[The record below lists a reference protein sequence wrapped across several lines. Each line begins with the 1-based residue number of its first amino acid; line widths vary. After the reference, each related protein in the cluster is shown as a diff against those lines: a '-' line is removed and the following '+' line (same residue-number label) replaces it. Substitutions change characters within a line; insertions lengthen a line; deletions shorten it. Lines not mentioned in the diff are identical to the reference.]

1 MAADSKKPDLSSTAS
16 KTADPKAG
24 NPKPATDTKA
34 AAATGA
40 GRKPVTIDLQAK
52 EVGAAKAGSTS
63 SASSASSSA
72 SSAAAAPSA
81 SSAGA
86 SSSAK
91 PASGATSSPSAGSA
105 KPSSAPP
112 SPATASTASGSG
124 STPPGSSQVPSG
136 SSGPSSVSSS
146 TTGAKPASAA
156 TTSGSSQSAAAT
168 SSASSPTAS
177 SASAGGS
184 GPAASA
190 GTATTETAKPT
201 SSATPSAASAA
212 SKLPRDKPAAAGDAK
227 SSTGFGGLLAASLIG
242 GAVALGGVWGAN
254 QAGLL
259 SSGAISTEFQSALTA
274 AQSRISG
281 LETQLAGLAERET
294 PSAAVEAGLKA
305 AESRISDLEAALR
318 DTGAAPD
325 AATSALP
332 EEATARI
339 AEIETGL
346 AELRRF
352 VSSGGAGE
360 SAGLASL
367 QEAQGTLDAALKQV
381 SDDQQALTARLG
393 ELTAKLPD
401 TSDLSGGLAE
411 LRDRATTLG
420 QDLEDLKGSLTG
432 LRQELDTLSNGQTSL
447 AARVEEGVAS
457 LTARLTALDDRLSP
471 VEARMGDVSAR
482 ETAARAVAVS
492 SLRAAMDRGEPYA
505 TELAAV
511 ASALPEGT
519 DLSALTAR
527 ADRGVPTRSVL
538 KANFPAVART
548 MAAEIDAPADGDLV
562 GGLLA
567 NARALVS
574 IRQPGESDA
583 ATPQAALGRME
594 ARVDS
599 GDLAGA
605 LTAYEELPQTVRAAG
620 ADWVA
625 DARARLA
632 VDALMDRVTGD
643 VLKSMGGSA
652 APAAS
657 N

>member
-1 MAADSKKPDLSSTAS
+1 M
-16 KTADPKAG
+16 
-24 NPKPATDTKA
+24 
-34 AAATGA
+34 
-40 GRKPVTIDLQAK
+40 
-52 EVGAAKAGSTS
+52 
-63 SASSASSSA
+63 
-72 SSAAAAPSA
+72 
-81 SSAGA
+81 
-86 SSSAK
+86 
-91 PASGATSSPSAGSA
+91 
-105 KPSSAPP
+105 
-112 SPATASTASGSG
+112 
-124 STPPGSSQVPSG
+124 
-136 SSGPSSVSSS
+136 
-146 TTGAKPASAA
+146 
-156 TTSGSSQSAAAT
+156 
-168 SSASSPTAS
+168 
-177 SASAGGS
+177 
-184 GPAASA
+184 
-190 GTATTETAKPT
+190 
-201 SSATPSAASAA
+201 
-212 SKLPRDKPAAAGDAK
+212 
-227 SSTGFGGLLAASLIG
+227 
-242 GAVALGGVWGAN
+242 ALGGVWGAN

-325 AATSALP
+325 AATGALP

-367 QEAQGTLDAALKQV
+367 QEAQDTLDAALKQV

-393 ELTAKLPD
+393 ELAAKLPD

>member
-1 MAADSKKPDLSSTAS
+1 MAADSKKPDPSSTAS

-146 TTGAKPASAA
+146 STGAKPASAA

-212 SKLPRDKPAAAGDAK
+212 SKPPRDKPAAAGDAK

-318 DTGAAPD
+318 DIGAAPD
-325 AATSALP
+325 AVTGALP

>member
-1 MAADSKKPDLSSTAS
+1 MAADSKKPDPSSTAS

-105 KPSSAPP
+105 KPSSGPP

-146 TTGAKPASAA
+146 STGAKPASAA
-156 TTSGSSQSAAAT
+156 TTSASPSSP
-168 SSASSPTAS
+168 SASSPTTS

-212 SKLPRDKPAAAGDAK
+212 SKPPRDKPAAAGDAK

-325 AATSALP
+325 AATGALP
-332 EEATARI
+332 EEVTARI

-393 ELTAKLPD
+393 ELAAKLPD

-599 GDLAGA
+599 SDLAGA

>member
-1 MAADSKKPDLSSTAS
+1 MAADSKKPDPSSTAS

-105 KPSSAPP
+105 KPSSGPP

-146 TTGAKPASAA
+146 STGAKPASAA
-156 TTSGSSQSAAAT
+156 TTSASPSSP
-168 SSASSPTAS
+168 SASSPTTS

-212 SKLPRDKPAAAGDAK
+212 SKPPRDKPAAAGDAK

-294 PSAAVEAGLKA
+294 PSTAVEAGLKA

-318 DTGAAPD
+318 DIGAAPD
-325 AATSALP
+325 AVTGALP

-393 ELTAKLPD
+393 ELAAKLPD

>member
-1 MAADSKKPDLSSTAS
+1 MAADSKKPDPSSTAS

-105 KPSSAPP
+105 KPSSGPP

-146 TTGAKPASAA
+146 STGAKPASAA
-156 TTSGSSQSAAAT
+156 TTSASPSSP
-168 SSASSPTAS
+168 SASSPTTS

-212 SKLPRDKPAAAGDAK
+212 SKPPRDKPAAAGDAK

-325 AATSALP
+325 AATGALP

-393 ELTAKLPD
+393 ELAAKLPD

>member
-1 MAADSKKPDLSSTAS
+1 MAADSKKPDPSSTAS

-156 TTSGSSQSAAAT
+156 TTSASPSSP
-168 SSASSPTAS
+168 SASSPTTS

-212 SKLPRDKPAAAGDAK
+212 SKPPRDKPAAAGDAK

-318 DTGAAPD
+318 DIGAAPD
-325 AATSALP
+325 AVTGALP

-393 ELTAKLPD
+393 ELAAKLPD

-527 ADRGVPTRSVL
+527 TDRGVPTRSAL
-538 KANFPAVART
+538 KASFPAVART

>member
-1 MAADSKKPDLSSTAS
+1 MAADSKKPDPSSTAS

-105 KPSSAPP
+105 KPSSGPP

-146 TTGAKPASAA
+146 STGAKPASAA
-156 TTSGSSQSAAAT
+156 TTSASPSSP
-168 SSASSPTAS
+168 SASSPTTS

-212 SKLPRDKPAAAGDAK
+212 SKPPRDKPAAAGDAK

-325 AATSALP
+325 AATGALP

-393 ELTAKLPD
+393 ELAAKLPD

-548 MAAEIDAPADGDLV
+548 MAAEIDAPADGDIV

>member
-1 MAADSKKPDLSSTAS
+1 MAADSKKPDPSSTAS

-212 SKLPRDKPAAAGDAK
+212 SKPPRDKPAAAGDAK

>member
-1 MAADSKKPDLSSTAS
+1 VAS
-16 KTADPKAG
+16 K
-24 NPKPATDTKA
+24 
-34 AAATGA
+34 
-40 GRKPVTIDLQAK
+40 
-52 EVGAAKAGSTS
+52 
-63 SASSASSSA
+63 
-72 SSAAAAPSA
+72 
-81 SSAGA
+81 
-86 SSSAK
+86 
-91 PASGATSSPSAGSA
+91 
-105 KPSSAPP
+105 
-112 SPATASTASGSG
+112 
-124 STPPGSSQVPSG
+124 SQH
-136 SSGPSSVSSS
+136 
-146 TTGAKPASAA
+146 
-156 TTSGSSQSAAAT
+156 
-168 SSASSPTAS
+168 
-177 SASAGGS
+177 
-184 GPAASA
+184 
-190 GTATTETAKPT
+190 
-201 SSATPSAASAA
+201 
-212 SKLPRDKPAAAGDAK
+212 DKPAATGDAK

-259 SSGAISTEFQSALTA
+259 SSGAISSEFQSALTA

-281 LETQLAGLAERET
+281 IETQLAGLAERQT

-305 AESRISDLEAALR
+305 AESRIADLETALR
-318 DTGAAPD
+318 DAGTAAG
-325 AATSALP
+325 ALP
-332 EEATARI
+332 EEATARM

-367 QEAQGTLDAALKQV
+367 QEAQGALETTLKQI
-381 SDDQQALTARLG
+381 SDGQQALTARLD
-393 ELTAKLPD
+393 ELAASVPD

-411 LRDRATTLG
+411 LRDRAATLG
-420 QDLEDLKGSLTG
+420 QDLEEMKTSLTG
-432 LRQELDTLSNGQTSL
+432 LRQELDTVSDGQAAL
-447 AARVEEGVAS
+447 AARVEDNLTG

-527 ADRGVPTRSVL
+527 AERGVPTRAAL
-538 KANFPAVART
+538 KASFPAVARS

-594 ARVDS
+594 ARVD
-599 GDLAGA
+599 GNDLAGA
-605 LTAYEELPQTVRAAG
+605 LTAYEELPETVRAAG